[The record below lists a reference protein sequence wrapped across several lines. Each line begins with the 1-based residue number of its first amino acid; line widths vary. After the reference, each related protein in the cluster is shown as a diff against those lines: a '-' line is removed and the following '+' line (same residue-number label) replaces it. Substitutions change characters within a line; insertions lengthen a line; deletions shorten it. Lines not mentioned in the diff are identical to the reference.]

1 MSIVHLRTR
10 EQLHEVLSSQPV
22 WIDYMQ
28 LPDGSRILLLE
39 VEEDRFTILRQTGK
53 PSCPKYD
60 LI

>member
-10 EQLHEVLSSQPV
+10 EQLHEVLSSQP
-22 WIDYMQ
+22 
-28 LPDGSRILLLE
+28 DGSRILLLE
-39 VEEDRFTILRQTGK
+39 VEEDRFAILRQTGK

>member
-10 EQLHEVLSSQPV
+10 EQLHEVLANQPV

-28 LPDGSRILLLE
+28 MPDGSRILLLE
-39 VEEDRFTILRQTGK
+39 VEEDQFAILRQKGK
-53 PSCPKYD
+53 PSCPQYD